1 MTAPGW
7 TRGAD
12 PSGYRRA
19 VTASVPGRPARRLPR
34 GAERVVLDVVAA
46 VAVVLLCGYAGSDR
60 PTPLPVWQYGSLA
73 VLIGAPLAVRR
84 RWPVGV
90 FVVVSAGA
98 TVALATRVIPAFAAA
113 APYAAVALALY
124 QVAAALPRRRSLP
137 PLAVSLLGTA
147 AVGVLLPPD
156 QGDLVSG
163 VGFGWLLTGGVWMF
177 GRTVRGRRA
186 DAARAAEQ
194 RARQAVTDERLRIA
208 RELHDGVAH
217 SMSLIAVKAAIA
229 NHVAEQRPAEVR
241 DALRIIESTSRD
253 ALTEMRR
260 TLGVLRSG
268 SRVRSSWTRRRDWP
282 TCRGWS
288 TAPPPPESGSTSTYA
303 VSTGCP
309 RASRWPRT
317 ASSRRR

>member
-1 MTAPGW
+1 M
-7 TRGAD
+7 
-12 PSGYRRA
+12 
-19 VTASVPGRPARRLPR
+19 TASVPGRPARRLPR